1 MTNRQYE
8 NRIKKIQNLEEQVK
22 ALQDQIDGL
31 KNEIKES
38 MTADEVNTGNFII
51 RWKEVISRR
60 LDSTALKKALPDVWQ
75 TYSKD
80 SSSRRFTITAA

>member
-22 ALQDQIDGL
+22 TLQDQIDGL

>member
-31 KNEIKES
+31 KDEIKAS
-38 MTADEVNTGNFII
+38 MTTDEVNTGSFII